1 MSKTRKKRKK
11 KSKKKI
17 RKNKIIYKESL
28 FETIKKHLL
37 IYITLIICIYILNR
51 KMKKSFF
58 NIISTLILVSF
69 LGYITHFISHCVEW
83 TKLYKKIKLPLK
95 GNKYFDILADEVCK
109 FFDFHRNIHHDTE
122 VNKSIK
128 NILLESIN
136 NAVFQGLGLLAVSFL
151 LSKINYYIVIFWVI
165 LYVTVHNINL
175 NIWKSWTHRDHHK
188 NPLTNISFGFDLY
201 DIIFETG
208 YETEYRPDIAINIVL
223 ITILLYF
230 GEDICKVFS
239 NF

>member
-1 MSKTRKKRKK
+1 MVKTRKIRKK
-11 KSKKKI
+11 KHKKK
-17 RKNKIIYKESL
+17 RNKLIHKESL
-28 FETIKKHLL
+28 LETIKKHLL
-37 IYITLIICIYILNR
+37 IYITLIICIYILNK

-58 NIISTLILVSF
+58 NIISTLVLVSF
-69 LGYITHFISHCVEW
+69 LGYFVHLMSHCIEM
-83 TKLYKKIKLPLK
+83 TKIYKKTKIPFK
-95 GNKYFDILADEVCK
+95 GNKYFDMFANEVCN
-109 FFDFHRNIHHDTE
+109 FFDFHRIIHHDSD

-136 NAVFQGLGLLAVSFL
+136 NAVFQGLGLLGVSYL

-208 YETEYRPDIAINIVL
+208 YETEYRPDIAINIIL

-230 GEDICKVFS
+230 GIDYFH
-239 NF
+239 

>member
-1 MSKTRKKRKK
+1 MTKTRKRRKK
-11 KSKKKI
+11 KSKKIKV
-17 RKNKIIYKESL
+17 NKIINKESL
-28 FETIKKHLL
+28 LITIKKHAL
-37 IYITLIICIYILNR
+37 IYITLIICFYILNK
-51 KMKKSFF
+51 KMRKSFF

-69 LGYITHFISHCVEW
+69 LGYLTHLISHCVKW
-83 TKLYKKIKLPLK
+83 TKIYKKIKLPLK
-95 GNKYFDILADEVCK
+95 GNKYFDLFADEVCK
-109 FFDFHRNIHHDTE
+109 FFDFHRNIHHDSNI
-122 VNKSIK
+122 NKSIK

-136 NAVFQGLGLLAVSFL
+136 NAVFQGLGLLGVSYL

-175 NIWKSWTHRDHHK
+175 NIWKSWTHGDHHK

-208 YETEYRPDIAINIVL
+208 YVTEYRPDIAINIIL

-230 GEDICKVFS
+230 HQDICQIFT

>member
-1 MSKTRKKRKK
+1 MVKTRKIRKK
-11 KSKKKI
+11 KHKKK
-17 RKNKIIYKESL
+17 RNKLVHKESL
-28 FETIKKHLL
+28 LETIKKHLL

-58 NIISTLILVSF
+58 NIIGTLILVSF

-136 NAVFQGLGLLAVSFL
+136 NAVFQGLGLLAVSYL

-208 YETEYRPDIAINIVL
+208 YETEYRPDIAINIIL